1 MQILLS
7 SVSSH
12 QRMEKKNAIKYPNGP
27 LENNAPP
34 FCRYNILHLL
44 SNSWWC
50 QRPREQDVECKAY
63 VFQRLLKAKP
73 SKTVA
78 DVHLLPVCLSAL
90 QRHLGFVLVVPRV
103 AMEIS
108 YKLCNSDTL
117 KSSLRIWL

>member
-1 MQILLS
+1 M
-7 SVSSH
+7 
-12 QRMEKKNAIKYPNGP
+12 
-27 LENNAPP
+27 
-34 FCRYNILHLL
+34 HLL
-44 SNSWWC
+44 SVGTTFYISCPTAGGVKGQESRTWNAK
-50 QRPREQDVECKAY
+50 PD
-63 VFQRLLKAKP
+63 VFQRLLKAEP